1 MKVIGVTG
9 GIGAG
14 KSTVIKIARENFPVA
29 VIYTDDV
36 AKEQMKKG
44 GCSYFDVV
52 KEFGEGILDEE
63 GEIDRSKLAEIVFSD
78 DFKVQKI
85 NQITHPNVKRYTLSK
100 IEEYRQSG
108 IYQAV
113 LVETALLF
121 EAKFDQFCDITLF
134 IDASEEVRRKRLIY
148 SRNYTEEKIDAILEK
163 QRNVSYA
170 KQHCSFL
177 IRNDENTRMEDIVE
191 KLKMII

>member
-14 KSTVIKIARENFPVA
+14 KSTVIELARKYFPVA

-52 KEFGEGILDEE
+52 KEFGEVILDEN
-63 GEIDRSKLAEIVFSD
+63 GEINRSKLAEIVFSD
-78 DFKVQKI
+78 AVKVKKI
-85 NQITHPNVKRYTLSK
+85 NQITHPNVKYYTLQK

-108 IYQAV
+108 KYEAV

-121 EAKFDQFCDITLF
+121 EANFDQFCDVTLF
-134 IDASEEVRRKRLIY
+134 IDASEEVRRNRLIR
-148 SRNYTEEKIDAILEK
+148 SRNYSIEKIDAIFDK
-163 QRNVSYA
+163 QDKVIYA
-170 KQHCSFL
+170 KNHCTYVIL
-177 IRNDENTRMEDIVE
+177 NNDNTRMEEIVE
-191 KLKMII
+191 KLKNLI

>member
-14 KSTVIKIARENFPVA
+14 KSTVIKLARENFCVA

-52 KEFGEGILDEE
+52 NEFGEEILDED
-63 GEIDRSKLAEIVFSD
+63 GEINRSKLAQIVFSD
-78 DFKVQKI
+78 KLKVKKI
-85 NQITHPNVKRYTLSK
+85 NQITHPKVKDVTLQK
-100 IEEYRQSG
+100 IDEYRKSG
-108 IYQAV
+108 EYEAV

-121 EAKFDQFCDITLF
+121 EAKFDKFCDETWF
-134 IDASEEVRRKRLIY
+134 IDASEEVRRQRLIC
-148 SRNYTEEKIDAILEK
+148 SRNYSKDKIDAIFEK
-163 QRNVSYA
+163 QENVSYA
-170 KQHCSFL
+170 KQHCTHIIS
-177 IRNDENTRMEDIVE
+177 NDDSTTNEEIVE
-191 KLKMII
+191 KLKKLI